1 MDIGGLTTVVANS
14 AYINAR
20 GSIDGSNPAAAR
32 DKKYHS
38 RLKLPHITVC
48 EGLKDT
54 LDLGFDG
61 VCVEQPI
68 GKRLFREFLET
79 NPEYHGACRLW
90 RDIEDYD
97 LAEDSDRAKKA
108 SKIVQRYMD
117 ASAKHFC
124 PFLSENTIAK
134 VKEGQEAVGDDL
146 FAAALATT
154 LDYLREAPYVF
165 FLESMYLKRFL
176 QWKWLEMQPMDSDWF
191 LDFRVLGKGG
201 FGEVSA
207 CQMKATGK
215 LYACKKLN
223 KKRLKKR
230 KGYEGAMVEKRILEK
245 VHSRFIVS
253 LAYAFQTKEEL
264 CLVMTIMNGG
274 DLKYH
279 IYLVDEN
286 NPGFDEPRA
295 CFYIAQIIQG
305 MEHLHQKR
313 IIYRDLKPEN
323 VLLDNDGNV
332 RISDLGLAV
341 ELKEGKTM
349 TKGYAGT
356 PGYMAPEML
365 KGEKYDTSVDYF
377 TLGVTLFEFLAAKNP
392 FRNRGEKV
400 ARPCF
405 DIKAHDPRVDVSAL
419 TFVQLEREEM
429 KERMLTR
436 EVIYTDKFSENAKS
450 LCNGLLAREVD
461 KRMGLKN
468 GCCDEIR
475 AHPFFRDI
483 NWRKLNAG
491 IVPPPFIPDPR
502 VVYAKS
508 LDDVGAFSSVKGI
521 TLEDPDRSFFDE
533 FSSGN
538 IPIPWQE
545 EMIEMGVYGELN
557 VWGPEGGVPNDLRRE
572 SILEQPKSS
581 TCCVS

>member
-20 GSIDGSNPAAAR
+20 GSIDGSNAAAAR

-48 EGLKDT
+48 EGLRDT
-54 LDLGFDG
+54 LDLSFDT

-68 GKRLFREFLET
+68 GKRLFREFLDT
-79 NPEYHGACRLW
+79 SRAMTW
-90 RDIEDYD
+90 QK
-97 LAEDSDRAKKA
+97 DSDRAKKA
-108 SKIVQRYMD
+108 SKVVQRYMD
-117 ASAKHFC
+117 PSAKHYC
-124 PFLSENTIAK
+124 PFLSEDLIAK
-134 VKEGQEAVGDDL
+134 VKEGLEAAEDDL

-154 LDYLREAPYVF
+154 LDYLREAPYTF
-165 FLESMYLKRFL
+165 FMESMYLKRFL
-176 QWKWLEMQPMDSDWF
+176 QWKWLEMQPMDADWF

-286 NPGFDEPRA
+286 NPGFSESRA
-295 CFYIAQIIQG
+295 CFYTAQIIQG
-305 MEHLHQKR
+305 LEHLHQKR

-341 ELKEGKTM
+341 ELKEGKTQ

-356 PGYMAPEML
+356 PGYMPPEML
-365 KGEKYDTSVDYF
+365 KGEKYDFCVDYF
-377 TLGVTLFEFLAAKNP
+377 TLGVTLYEFMAAKNP

-400 ARPCF
+400 
-405 DIKAHDPRVDVSAL
+405 D
-419 TFVQLEREEM
+419 REEM

-436 EVIYTDKFSENAKS
+436 VVEYPDIFSEHAKS
-450 LCNGLLAREVD
+450 LCEGLLAREVD
-461 KRMGLKN
+461 KRMGFKDN
-468 GCCDEIR
+468 SCDEIR
-475 AHPFFRDI
+475 AHPFFHDI
-483 NWRKLNAG
+483 NWRKLN
-491 IVPPPFIPDPR
+491 PPLPST
-502 VVYAKS
+502 VC
-508 LDDVGAFSSVKGI
+508 LDDVGAFSSVKGV
-521 TLEDPDRSFFDE
+521 TLEEPDKTFFDE

-545 EMIEMGVYGELN
+545 EMIDMGIYGELN
-557 VWGPEGGVPNDLRRE
+557 VWGPDGTIPNDLRRE
-572 SILEQPKSS
+572 SILEQPAKSS
-581 TCCVS
+581 TCCIS